1 MGRRDARARNLDV
14 MGFYHSHPHSGADPS
29 PTDLAEATYPEL
41 LYVIVSLASEPADVR
56 MYRLDSQQ
64 ATEVEYRTIS

>member
-1 MGRRDARARNLDV
+1 MARREARARNLDV
-14 MGFYHSHPHSGADPS
+14 LGFYHSHPHSAADPS

-41 LYVIVSLASEPADVR
+41 LYVIVSLAVKPADVR

-64 ATEVEYRTIS
+64 ATEIEYRVGE